1 LHQPPDILL
10 FLGRFH
16 PLLVHLPIGMLA
28 AVAALE
34 LLACLPRYKNVSAS
48 AGFLLAFAV
57 PLAVVT
63 AICGWLLSLAGG
75 YDDTLLAWHK
85 WLGTGTA
92 VAAVVTAIFF
102 QRGKVI
108 AYRVSLFTTVGLLMA
123 AGHFGGSLTHG
134 SDYLTRYAPSLIK
147 RWLGLTVAEKAA
159 AANPTEALG
168 QMPIFIGVIEPILS
182 KKCVACHGPQKAKG
196 DLRLDTFAAV
206 QKGGKDGVVI
216 VPGMSAQSLLIQRVL
231 LPVSD
236 DDHMPPDGKPALTAA
251 EIAVL
256 KWWINAGANETNTLD
271 QLQPPPEIRAALSA
285 K

>member
-28 AVAALE
+28 ALAILE
-34 LLACLPRYKNVSAS
+34 LVARFPRCKNAAAS
-48 AGFLLAFAV
+48 AGFLLALAV

-92 VAAVVTAIFF
+92 VASVVTAFFF

-108 AYRVSLFTTVGLLMA
+108 TYHISLFITVGLLMV
-123 AGHFGGSLTHG
+123 AGHLGGSLTHG
-134 SDYLTRYAPSLIK
+134 SDYLIRYAPSLIK
-147 RWLGLTVAEKAA
+147 RWLGLTVAENVT
-159 AANPTEALG
+159 AANSAVTLSQLPVFAGVVE
-168 QMPIFIGVIEPILS
+168 PIFA
-182 KKCVACHGPQKAKG
+182 KNCVACHGPQKAKG

-206 QKGGKDGVVI
+206 QKGGKDGSVI
-216 VPGMSAQSLLIQRVL
+216 APGMAMQSLLIQRVL

-236 DDHMPPDGKPALTAA
+236 DDHMPPDGKPPLTAA

-256 KWWINAGANETNTLD
+256 KWWIDAGANETNTLD